1 MSASLATA
9 SIDDAA
15 NWAHLNRRSFRSWRV
30 RGSERPAL
38 QADLCF
44 LLELISTHQLPPFRH
59 TPRRS
64 RGVGF
69 AGGHLMRSGGGPGGL
84 M

>member
-30 RGSERPAL
+30 RGSNARPSKLTSAF
-38 QADLCF
+38 C
-44 LLELISTHQLPPFRH
+44 SN
-59 TPRRS
+59 
-64 RGVGF
+64 
-69 AGGHLMRSGGGPGGL
+69 
-84 M
+84 